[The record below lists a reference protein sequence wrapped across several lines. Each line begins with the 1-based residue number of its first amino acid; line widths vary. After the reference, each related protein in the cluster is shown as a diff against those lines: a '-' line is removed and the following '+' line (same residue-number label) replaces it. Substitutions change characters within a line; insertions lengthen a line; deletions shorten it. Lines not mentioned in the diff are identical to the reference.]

1 VRAKAGRTPV
11 LIGGGQVTWRG
22 APARTPE
29 LSPAGFMAE
38 AGRRALADAGS
49 GPGHAGLID
58 RVAAVR
64 MTADNRPPGTHPFGT
79 ADNVPRAVARRIGS
93 DPREAIYGTIGGQS
107 PQAFVNECAEALH
120 AGQCEMALIVAGEAT
135 GLERAARR
143 AGMELDWSEE
153 VGGDC
158 DDRGPGDLKIHPAE
172 VRHGL
177 FMPVLVYSLIEHAL
191 RTRLGRSR
199 DEHAHAMAEL
209 FAGFSEVAAANPHAQ
224 FPVERTPD
232 FLLTESVDNYRVSD
246 PYPKWLVAQDAV
258 SQGAAVLMTTDARA
272 DELGI
277 APEKRVYLHGYA
289 TVSDLPLIE
298 RADMGAS
305 RAAALAAGAA
315 FGMAGWSA
323 EEIGPADIYSCFPC
337 AVTAACEAA
346 GLPASD
352 GARLT
357 VTGGLPYFGGA
368 GNGYSLFAIAEM
380 LGRLRAQ
387 PGAKGLIT
395 ANGGFMSKESVG
407 LYSSERPAEW
417 RPLSAS
423 GLDAEAAQ
431 GRAEVDMSPAGG
443 TIETFTIAYA
453 KGAPARAL
461 IIGRT
466 EAGARFA
473 AASEE
478 AGAIGQMLAVEP
490 IGRRVEVE
498 AGERSNSFRL
508 LS

>member
-1 VRAKAGRTPV
+1 MTKNRTPV
-11 LIGGGQVTWRG
+11 LIGGGQVTCRA
-22 APARTPE
+22 APARSPE
-29 LSPAGFMAE
+29 LSPVGFMAE
-38 AGRRALADAGS
+38 AARRALADAGLGS
-49 GPGHAGLID
+49 EHATLID

-64 MTADNRPPGTHPFGT
+64 MTADNRPPGRHPFGT
-79 ADNVPRAVARRIGS
+79 ADNVPRAVAKRIGA
-93 DPREAIYGTIGGQS
+93 DPREAIYGVIGGQS
-107 PQAFVNECAEALH
+107 PQAFVNECAGALY
-120 AGQCEMALIVAGEAT
+120 AGECEMALIVAGEAT

-143 AGMELDWSEE
+143 AGLELDWSEE
-153 VGGDC
+153 IGGDC
-158 DDRGPGDLKIHPAE
+158 EDRGPGDLKIHPAE
-172 VRHGL
+172 IRHGL
-177 FMPVLVYSLIEHAL
+177 FVPVLVYSMIEHAL

-199 DEHAHAMAEL
+199 GAHRQAMAEL
-209 FAGFSEVAAANPHAQ
+209 FAGFSRVAAVNPHAQ
-224 FPVERTPD
+224 FPVERSAD
-232 FLLTESVDNYRVSD
+232 FLLTESADNYRVSD
-246 PYPKWLVAQDAV
+246 PYLKWLVAQDAV
-258 SQGAAVLMTTDARA
+258 NQGAAVLMTTEAKA

-289 TVSDLPLIE
+289 AVSDLAVIE
-298 RADMGAS
+298 RADMGAT
-305 RAAALAAGAA
+305 RPAALAARAA
-315 FGMAGWSA
+315 FGMAGWRV

-337 AVTAACEAA
+337 AVTAVCEAV
-346 GLPASD
+346 GLPAGD

-387 PGAKGLIT
+387 PDAKGLIT

-407 LYSSERPAEW
+407 LYSTERPAEW
-417 RPLSAS
+417 RPLSVS

-431 GRAEVDMSPAGG
+431 DRVEVDMNPAGG

-478 AGAIGQMLAVEP
+478 AEVIGQMLAAEP

-498 AGERSNSFRL
+498 AGERANSFR
-508 LS
+508 SA